1 MPDLISTYLTL
12 KGVSQQIVQKCSDRE
27 LELLRLRIER
37 EPRKVGRE
45 AQEAYERSTAR
56 EMNINTGLGSDFGL
70 PSPAESASAQR
81 AQRAAEEELA
91 ERLAARARSSAY
103 YADGGLREGF
113 RPDGTRITE
122 EDS

>member
-1 MPDLISTYLTL
+1 M
-12 KGVSQQIVQKCSDRE
+12 QKCSDRE

-45 AQEAYERSTAR
+45 AQDAYERSAAR
-56 EMNINTGLGSDFGL
+56 DMNINTGLGSDFGL
-70 PSPAESASAQR
+70 PSPAESAAAQR

-103 YADGGLREGF
+103 YADG
-113 RPDGTRITE
+113 
-122 EDS
+122 

>member
-1 MPDLISTYLTL
+1 M
-12 KGVSQQIVQKCSDRE
+12 GACSAFQSRTRAA
-27 LELLRLRIER
+27 LHF
-37 EPRKVGRE
+37 
-45 AQEAYERSTAR
+45 A
-56 EMNINTGLGSDFGL
+56 F
-70 PSPAESASAQR
+70 ASAQR